1 MKKIGIIGGGFSG
14 TLSAVHL
21 IEKAKTTFEI
31 IIINEKGNFNKGI
44 AYNPYSK
51 KHILNV
57 PTAKMSAYP
66 AHPNHFLDW
75 VMELEAFKNLD
86 RDLVGNAFMP
96 RYLYGE
102 YLVQIWDK
110 TIELAAQKGI
120 KLTIENSVV
129 SELIKNQDQ
138 IHIVLENGKSFELD
152 ECIIATGNIVP
163 RNPKIKN
170 EEFYKSSNY
179 FQNPWGEASVQNISA
194 ELPVLIIGNGLTM
207 VDTVLGLLENGYK
220 NTIYSISPN
229 GFNILPH
236 RHGGMK
242 YDALS
247 KELNENM
254 SLRELVSLVNKHIK
268 KVRRF
273 GVSAEPLIDSF
284 RPFTQKI
291 WQHLSDSEKHLFMS
305 RLRHLWGVAR
315 HRIPLHIHDK
325 LQQLRIDN
333 QLVIKSGRLLNI
345 EENGNKITVTYYD
358 KKNHSEAKIDV
369 SRVINCTGPETDL
382 ELVDKSFLKSALDQG
397 LLIQDN
403 LKLGIKA
410 DVNTFQLIDKTGKAH
425 SNLYTL
431 GSNLKGELWEST
443 AVPELRGQAE
453 ALANLL
459 IDKINS

>member
-14 TLSAVHL
+14 TLTAIHL
-21 IEKAKTTFEI
+21 IEKTSAPLELL
-31 IIINEKGNFNKGI
+31 IINEKGNFNKGI

-66 AHPNHFLDW
+66 AHPSHFLDW
-75 VMELEAFKNLD
+75 VMELDSYKNLD

-110 TIELAAQKGI
+110 AIKIAKEKGI
-120 KLTIENSVV
+120 NLIIEDSLVL
-129 SELIKNQDQ
+129 ELDINNQF
-138 IHIVLENGKSFELD
+138 IHIALENGKQFEIE
-152 ECIIATGNIVP
+152 ECVIATGNIVP

-170 EEFYKSSNY
+170 EAFYKSSNY
-179 FQNPWGEASVQNISA
+179 FQNPWSAASVQNMDSD
-194 ELPVLIIGNGLTM
+194 LPVLIVGNGLTM
-207 VDTVLGLLENGYK
+207 VDTVLGLLENGCK
-220 NTIYSISPN
+220 NKIYSISPN
-229 GFNILPH
+229 GYNILPH

-247 KELNENM
+247 KELHEKM
-254 SLRELVSLVNKHIK
+254 SLRELVSLVNKHVK
-268 KVRRF
+268 KVRHF

-284 RPFTQKI
+284 RPYTQKI
-291 WQHLSDSEKHLFMS
+291 WQNLSDSEKNLFMS

-333 QLVIKSGRLLNI
+333 QLIIKSGKLLNI
-345 EENGNKITVTYYD
+345 EENGKEVLVTFYD
-358 KKNHSEAKIDV
+358 KKNHSEAQIKV

-382 ELVDKSFLKSALDQG
+382 ELVEKSFLKSALNKGQ
-397 LLIQDN
+397 LTQDS

-410 DVNTFQLIDKTGKAH
+410 DVKTFQMIDKSGNKHT
-425 SNLYTL
+425 NLYTL

-453 ALANLL
+453 SLAIQLL
-459 IDKINS
+459 EKIK

>member
-1 MKKIGIIGGGFSG
+1 MKKIGIVGGGFSG
-14 TLSAVHL
+14 TLTAVHL
-21 IEKAKTTFEI
+21 IEKTSTPFEMI
-31 IIINEKGNFNKGI
+31 FINEKGNFNRGI

-66 AHPNHFLDW
+66 ADPNHFLDW
-75 VMELEAFKNLD
+75 VMALDAYKNLD

-102 YLVQIWDK
+102 YLVQIWGK
-110 TIELAAQKGI
+110 TLKIAQEKGI
-120 KLTIENSVV
+120 KIIIEDSVV
-129 SELIKNQDQ
+129 SELDTAHQI
-138 IHIVLENGKSFELD
+138 IHIVLENGKQFELD
-152 ECIIATGNIVP
+152 ECVIATGNIVP

-170 EEFYKSSNY
+170 EDFYKSSKY
-179 FQNPWGEASVQNISA
+179 FQNPWGADSVQNIDSN
-194 ELPVLIIGNGLTM
+194 LPVLIVGNGLTM

-220 NTIYSISPN
+220 NKIYSISPN

-291 WQHLSDSEKHLFMS
+291 WQNLSDSEKNLFMS

-333 QLVIKSGRLLNI
+333 QLIIKSGKLLNI
-345 EENGNKITVTYYD
+345 VENGDEVLVTFYD
-358 KKNHSEAKIDV
+358 KKNHCEAEIKV

-382 ELVDKSFLKSALDQG
+382 ELAEKSFLKSALHKG
-397 LLIQDN
+397 LLAQDS

-410 DVNTFQLIDKTGKAH
+410 DVKTFQMIDKAGNTH
-425 SNLYTL
+425 TNLYTL

-453 ALANLL
+453 SLATQL
-459 IDKINS
+459 IEKFK